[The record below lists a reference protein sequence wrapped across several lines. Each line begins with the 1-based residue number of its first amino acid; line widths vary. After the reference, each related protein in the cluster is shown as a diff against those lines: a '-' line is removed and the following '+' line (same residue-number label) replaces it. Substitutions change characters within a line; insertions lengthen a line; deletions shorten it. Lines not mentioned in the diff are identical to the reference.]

1 MSSETDQQKAER
13 IASEERAVSAI
24 RILCESY
31 AKGGMSYRQTAK
43 LIEDVLEDEAG
54 RIVRIGNERHTPEVT
69 T

>member
-54 RIVRIGNERHTPEVT
+54 RIVRIGKERHTPEVRT
-69 T
+69 

>member
-1 MSSETDQQKAER
+1 VSSETDQQKAER